1 MTYTLQLFRFVFAV
15 DDHIFRIGKAETV
28 RNPWKAMLLLGLLSM
43 VVYGGMSMLGM
54 GSTPISSGAVLLD
67 PAEYEIRK
75 LWFVM
80 GRIAFAVIFA
90 LFVLFIPTLIF
101 YWVTKVPFK
110 KILLMQ
116 VVVLFVMLLERILWI
131 PMAIFI
137 GLDWYVSPFSLGVIA
152 SYMTDISLLIYLFGA
167 ISVFQL
173 WIITLQIKFLSKL
186 TTIHKGWIY
195 ATVILLHV
203 TIWTVTAVVSYVD
216 ILMIDRWYA

>member
-43 VVYGGMSMLGM
+43 VVYGGMSILGM

-67 PAEYEIRK
+67 PAEYEMRK

-80 GRIAFAVIFA
+80 GRIAFAIIFA

-116 VVVLFVMLLERILWI
+116 VVVLFVLLVERILWI

-152 SYMTDISLLIYLFGA
+152 SYMTDISFLIYLFGA

-173 WIITLQIKFLSKL
+173 WVITLQIKFLSKL
-186 TTIHKGWIY
+186 TTLHKGWIY

-203 TIWTVTAVVSYVD
+203 TIWTVTAVVSYID